1 MILHGSKCPNCG
13 AGYSDSGQPSNRVF
27 FTCESYG
34 YMGKPGLTHM
44 TAECEARSQL
54 REAWQIIQVLH
65 AARLDDREPWLRA
78 LEWLARNEHL
88 RTS

>member
-13 AGYSDSGQPSNRVF
+13 AGYSDS
-27 FTCESYG
+27 
-34 YMGKPGLTHM
+34 GKPGLTHM

-65 AARLDDREPWLRA
+65 AARLDDQEPWPRA
-78 LEWLARNEHL
+78 LEWLARFEHL
-88 RTS
+88 RNS